1 MIQKKKLQNYSKWF
15 QILDRLSNLM
25 ISAGIISTIVIIIS
39 GNGYAYIADVIVTFF
54 IIIWLITFFAESFL
68 HLSKHN

>member
-1 MIQKKKLQNYSKWF
+1 
-15 QILDRLSNLM
+15 M